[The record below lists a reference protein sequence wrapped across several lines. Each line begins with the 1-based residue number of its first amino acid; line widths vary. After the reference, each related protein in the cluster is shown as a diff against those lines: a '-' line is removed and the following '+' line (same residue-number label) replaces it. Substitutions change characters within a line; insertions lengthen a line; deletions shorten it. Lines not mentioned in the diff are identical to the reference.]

1 MSKHSTPLRLNES
14 LVSDAKVMSS
24 VYHRSTNEQIEYWA
38 HIGQLVETTLS
49 ASDIALLLAEKAEV
63 TVSVSGN
70 RTATDAVEYEKSDE
84 KFDPLTL
91 MNTVAEDSQS
101 GRVAAALKQRQ
112 HVLYEPA
119 GEPGMLRAVYPNG
132 ETEVGIFK
140 NGKFK
145 KRKRVL

>member
-14 LVSDAKVMSS
+14 LVSDAKVMSTI
-24 VYHRSTNEQIEYWA
+24 YHRSTNEQIEYWA

-49 ASDIALLLAEKAEV
+49 ASDIALLLADKAEI

-70 RTATDAVEYEKSDE
+70 QSATETVKYEKSDE
-84 KFDPLTL
+84 KFDPLAL
-91 MNTVAEDSQS
+91 MNTVAEDSLS
-101 GRVAAALKQRQ
+101 GMVAEELKQRQ

-119 GEPGMLRAVYPNG
+119 GEPGMLRAIYPNG
-132 ETEVGIFK
+132 DTEVGTFR

-145 KRKRVL
+145 KRKSAL